1 MTSLSQWLMVAAG
14 GAIGASAR
22 HGVALLMLST
32 GWRFPFATLIVNII
46 GSFLLGAVYAHVQ
59 HQGLSESVRLFVGVG
74 LLGAFTTFSTFSDE
88 VVQLA
93 TQGERGRASVNIVL
107 DVGLCVQGVAAA
119 MALYNFFIIKPN

>member
-74 LLGAFTTFSTFSDE
+74 LLEPSQRSPRSRLKWCSWRLKASG
-88 VVQLA
+88 
-93 TQGERGRASVNIVL
+93 GEP
-107 DVGLCVQGVAAA
+107 Q
-119 MALYNFFIIKPN
+119 